1 MNWYK
6 KSQNEYDPETIR
18 KHMDEFMSSS
28 QQNDTEADNFAI
40 DLRSKPISMKQ
51 NIKKSINK
59 KIHELGNYH
68 IEIPLDRI
76 FDILAEHRII
86 ALQEDGTPWSG
97 LLIGG
102 AECGSEKAR
111 NQFVNFL
118 LAHNP
123 NEDIYAIN
131 PFSEETFKVPNSG
144 YEFLKNRLFLAWC
157 KMPSGKYEIVSYIS

>member
-1 MNWYK
+1 
-6 KSQNEYDPETIR
+6 
-18 KHMDEFMSSS
+18 MSSS

-40 DLRSKPISMKQ
+40 DLRSKPISIKQ

-68 IEIPLDRI
+68 MEIPLDRI

-118 LAHNP
+118 LAYNP
-123 NEDIYAIN
+123 NEDIYTTN
-131 PFSEETFKVPNSG
+131 PFDGEKFKIPNSG
-144 YEFLKNRLFLAWC
+144 YELTKNGLFLAWC
-157 KMPSGKYEIVSYIS
+157 ELPTTKVVSF